1 MRRLSSAGRDVDI
14 ETESEGLRLMG
25 EAADAAW
32 RAWRY
37 PPGNRSAAARVR
49 AQPHLWA
56 APEEEREQRA
66 EAAWQEV
73 MQRDLRLAMQRG

>member
-1 MRRLSSAGRDVDI
+1 MRKLSASPGFDI
-14 ETESEGLRLMG
+14 ETQNDELRLMG

-32 RAWRY
+32 RAWHY
-37 PPGNRSAAARVR
+37 PPGNRTAAARVR

-56 APEEEREQRA
+56 APEAEREQRA